1 MHRLSLLK
9 VWNRFA
15 ALAPVVGVLGLSL
28 LGDGWAGKEKE
39 HLLLLVLL
47 PALLLLAAE
56 LFNRTLLPGRRR
68 WFFAAAFLFDFV
80 YLYLA
85 VLGIIFAGWLLGV
98 KVFFAASSLG
108 EIPGLALLIMIWAG
122 GFLLPVWIL
131 LSLSLGFLFRYSYG
145 RRDYLPE

>member
-15 ALAPVVGVLGLSL
+15 ALAPAVGVFGLSS
-28 LGDGWAGKEKE
+28 LGPDFLASLKD
-39 HLLLLVLL
+39 HLLVFTVLL
-47 PALLLLAAE
+47 ALLLPLAE

-68 WFFAAAFLFDFV
+68 WFFASAFFFNFV
-80 YLYLA
+80 YLYVA
-85 VLGIIFAGWLLGV
+85 VFGMVFVGWFLGV
-98 KVFFAASSLG
+98 REFFAASSLAD
-108 EIPGLALLIMIWAG
+108 IPGLSLLLMVWAG
-122 GFLLPVWIL
+122 GLLLPVWLL